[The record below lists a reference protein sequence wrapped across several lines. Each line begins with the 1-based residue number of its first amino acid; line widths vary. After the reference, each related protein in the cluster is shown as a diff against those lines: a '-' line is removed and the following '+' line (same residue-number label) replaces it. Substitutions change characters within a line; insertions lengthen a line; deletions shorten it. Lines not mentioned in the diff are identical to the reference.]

1 MKIFVTGCCGFIGF
15 NFANFLAKSNK
26 KVRIVG
32 VDNLNDYYSVNLKRK
47 RLKELNKN
55 KNFIFYKIDIN
66 QYEKLKKLYKKY
78 LFNYVFH
85 FAAQA
90 GVRYS
95 LINPKAYIE
104 NNIYGFFN
112 VLNLSLE
119 FNIKRL
125 FYSSSSSAYG
135 ELNRFPLK
143 ENYIL
148 KPKNIYGLSKK
159 INEEMASILSLKK
172 KTLCIGLRFFTVY
185 GEWGR
190 PDMFMIKYL
199 SATYDKSKVFYL
211 NNYGNHLRDFT
222 YIRDVC
228 KILKKLIYT
237 KLKHQHLILNICSN
251 KSLKLTN
258 IIKMIDN
265 LTLNKPK
272 IKKISMHKADIYK
285 THGDNSLVKKITGVK
300 KFTEISIGIKNT
312 VEWFANNKKK
322 LNLF

>member
-1 MKIFVTGCCGFIGF
+1 MKIFITGCCGFIGF

-26 KVRIVG
+26 KIRIIG
-32 VDNLNDYYSVNLKRK
+32 IDNLNDYYSVNLKRK

-66 QYEKLKKLYKKY
+66 QYEKLKELYKKY

-104 NNIYGFFN
+104 SNISGFFN
-112 VLNLSLE
+112 VINLSLE
-119 FNIKRL
+119 FNIKRF
-125 FYSSSSSAYG
+125 FYASSSSAYG
-135 ELNRFPLK
+135 ELNKFPLK

-159 INEEMASILSLKK
+159 INEEMVNVLLLKS

-190 PDMFMIKYL
+190 PDMFMNKYL

-211 NNYGNHLRDFT
+211 NNYGNHFRDFT
-222 YIRDVC
+222 YIQDVC
-228 KILKKLIYT
+228 KILKKLIYS
-237 KLKHQHLILNICSN
+237 KFKHQHSILNICSN
-251 KSLKLTN
+251 KPLKLTN

-272 IKKISMHKADIYK
+272 IKKIPIHKADLYK

-300 KFTEISIGIKNT
+300 KFIDISIGLKNT
-312 VEWFANNKKK
+312 VKWFVNNKNTIK
-322 LNLF
+322 F

>member
-1 MKIFVTGCCGFIGF
+1 MKIFITGCCGFIGF

-26 KVRIVG
+26 KIRIIG
-32 VDNLNDYYSVNLKRK
+32 IDNLNDYYSVNLKRK

-78 LFNYVFH
+78 FFNYVFH

-104 NNIYGFFN
+104 SNISGFFN
-112 VLNLSLE
+112 VINLSLE

-125 FYSSSSSAYG
+125 FYASSSSAYG
-135 ELNRFPLK
+135 ELNKFPLK

-159 INEEMASILSLKK
+159 MNEEMASVLSLKK
-172 KTLCIGLRFFTVY
+172 KTICIGLRFFTVY

-190 PDMFMIKYL
+190 PDMFMMKYL
-199 SATYDKSKVFYL
+199 SATYNKSKVFYL
-211 NNYGNHLRDFT
+211 NNYGNHFRDFT
-222 YIRDVC
+222 YIQDVC
-228 KILKKLIYT
+228 KILKKLIYS
-237 KLKHQHLILNICSN
+237 KFKHQHLILNICSN

-272 IKKISMHKADIYK
+272 IKKILMHKADIYK
-285 THGDNSLVKKITGVK
+285 THGDNSLVKKITDIK
-300 KFTEISIGIKNT
+300 KFTDISIGLKNT
-312 VEWFANNKKK
+312 VEWFIKNKDTI
-322 LNLF
+322 NL

>member
-26 KVRIVG
+26 KIRIIG
-32 VDNLNDYYSVNLKRK
+32 IDNLNDYYSVNLKRK

-104 NNIYGFFN
+104 NNISGFFN
-112 VLNLSLE
+112 VLNLSLK

-125 FYSSSSSAYG
+125 FYASSSSVYG
-135 ELNRFPLK
+135 ELNKFPLK

-159 INEEMASILSLKK
+159 INEEMVNVLLLKS

-190 PDMFMIKYL
+190 PDMFMMKYL
-199 SATYDKSKVFYL
+199 SATYNKSKVFYL
-211 NNYGNHLRDFT
+211 NNYGNHFRDFT
-222 YIRDVC
+222 YIQDVC
-228 KILKKLIYT
+228 KILKKLIYS
-237 KLKHQHLILNICSN
+237 KFKHQHLILNICSN
-251 KSLKLTN
+251 KFLKLTN

-272 IKKISMHKADIYK
+272 IKKIAMHKADLYK
-285 THGDNSLVKKITGVK
+285 THGDNSLVKNITGIK
-300 KFTEISIGIKNT
+300 KFTDISIGLKNT
-312 VEWFANNKKK
+312 VEWYIKNKDTI
-322 LNLF
+322 NF

>member
-1 MKIFVTGCCGFIGF
+1 MKIFITGCCGFIGF

-26 KVRIVG
+26 KIRIIG
-32 VDNLNDYYSVNLKRK
+32 IDNLNDYYSINLKRK

-104 NNIYGFFN
+104 SNVSGFFN
-112 VLNLSLE
+112 VINLSLE

-125 FYSSSSSAYG
+125 FYASSSSAYG
-135 ELNRFPLK
+135 ELNKFPLK

-159 INEEMASILSLKK
+159 MNEEMASVLSLKK
-172 KTLCIGLRFFTVY
+172 KTLCIGLRFFKVY
-185 GEWGR
+185 G
-190 PDMFMIKYL
+190 K
-199 SATYDKSKVFYL
+199 
-211 NNYGNHLRDFT
+211 
-222 YIRDVC
+222 
-228 KILKKLIYT
+228 
-237 KLKHQHLILNICSN
+237 
-251 KSLKLTN
+251 
-258 IIKMIDN
+258 
-265 LTLNKPK
+265 
-272 IKKISMHKADIYK
+272 
-285 THGDNSLVKKITGVK
+285 
-300 KFTEISIGIKNT
+300 
-312 VEWFANNKKK
+312 
-322 LNLF
+322 

>member
-1 MKIFVTGCCGFIGF
+1 MKIFITGYCGFIGF

-26 KVRIVG
+26 KIRIIG
-32 VDNLNDYYSVNLKRK
+32 IDNLNDYYSVNLKRK

-66 QYEKLKKLYKKY
+66 QYEKLKELYKKY

-85 FAAQA
+85 FAAHA

-104 NNIYGFFN
+104 SNISGFFN
-112 VLNLSLE
+112 VINLSLE

-125 FYSSSSSAYG
+125 FYSSSRSAYG
-135 ELNRFPLK
+135 EINKFPLK

-159 INEEMASILSLKK
+159 INEEMASVLSLKK

-190 PDMFMIKYL
+190 PDMFM
-199 SATYDKSKVFYL
+199 
-211 NNYGNHLRDFT
+211 
-222 YIRDVC
+222 
-228 KILKKLIYT
+228 
-237 KLKHQHLILNICSN
+237 
-251 KSLKLTN
+251 
-258 IIKMIDN
+258 M
-265 LTLNKPK
+265 
-272 IKKISMHKADIYK
+272 
-285 THGDNSLVKKITGVK
+285 
-300 KFTEISIGIKNT
+300 
-312 VEWFANNKKK
+312 
-322 LNLF
+322 

>member
-1 MKIFVTGCCGFIGF
+1 MKIFITGCCGFIGF

-26 KVRIVG
+26 KIRIIG
-32 VDNLNDYYSVNLKRK
+32 IDNLNDHYSLNLKRK

-104 NNIYGFFN
+104 NNISGFFN

-125 FYSSSSSAYG
+125 FYASSSSAYG
-135 ELNRFPLK
+135 ELNKFPLK

-159 INEEMASILSLKK
+159 INEEMINVLLLKS

-211 NNYGNHLRDFT
+211 NNYGNHFRDFT
-222 YIRDVC
+222 YIQDVC
-228 KILKKLIYT
+228 KILKKLIYS
-237 KLKHQHLILNICSN
+237 KFKHQHLILNICSN

-272 IKKISMHKADIYK
+272 IKKILMHKADIYK

-300 KFTEISIGIKNT
+300 KFIDISIGLKNT
-312 VEWFANNKKK
+312 VKWFVNNKNIIK
-322 LNLF
+322 F

>member
-1 MKIFVTGCCGFIGF
+1 MKIFITGCCGFIGF

-26 KVRIVG
+26 KIRIIG
-32 VDNLNDYYSVNLKRK
+32 IDNLNDYYSVNLKRK

-104 NNIYGFFN
+104 SNISGFFN
-112 VLNLSLE
+112 VINLSLK
-119 FNIKRL
+119 FNIKRF
-125 FYSSSSSAYG
+125 FYASSSSAYG
-135 ELNRFPLK
+135 ELNKFPLK

-159 INEEMASILSLKK
+159 INEEMINVLLLKS

-190 PDMFMIKYL
+190 PDMFMMKYL

-211 NNYGNHLRDFT
+211 NNYGNHFRDFT
-222 YIRDVC
+222 YIEDVC
-228 KILKKLIYT
+228 KILKKLIYS
-237 KLKHQHLILNICSN
+237 KFKHRHLILNICSN
-251 KSLKLTN
+251 KPLKLTN

-272 IKKISMHKADIYK
+272 IKKISMHKADLYK

-300 KFTEISIGIKNT
+300 KFTDISIGLKNT
-312 VEWFANNKKK
+312 VEWYVHNKNKII
-322 LNLF
+322 F

>member
-1 MKIFVTGCCGFIGF
+1 MKIFITGCCGFIGF
-15 NFANFLAKSNK
+15 NFAIFLAKSNK
-26 KVRIVG
+26 KIRVVG
-32 VDNLNDYYSVNLKRK
+32 VDNLNDYYSADLKRK
-47 RLKELNKN
+47 RLKKLNKN

-95 LINPKAYIE
+95 LINPKTYIE

-135 ELNRFPLK
+135 ELNKFPLK
-143 ENYIL
+143 ENYSL

-159 INEEMASILSLKK
+159 INEEMVNVLLQKN
-172 KTLCIGLRFFTVY
+172 KTKCIGLRFFTVY

-190 PDMFMIKYL
+190 PDMLMMKYL
-199 SATYDKSKVFYL
+199 NATYNKSKVFYL
-211 NNYGNHLRDFT
+211 NNYGNHFRDFT
-222 YIRDVC
+222 YITDVC
-228 KILKKLIYT
+228 NILKKLIYS
-237 KLKHQHLILNICSN
+237 KLKYKHLIINICSN
-251 KSLKLTN
+251 KPLKLTK
-258 IIKMIDN
+258 IIKEIDN
-265 LTLNKPK
+265 LTLNKPT
-272 IKKISMHKADIYK
+272 IKKRSLQKADILK
-285 THGDNSLVKKITGVK
+285 THGDNSLVKNITGIK
-300 KFTEISIGIKNT
+300 KFTNISIGLKNT
-312 VEWFANNKKK
+312 VEWYIKNKDTI
-322 LNLF
+322 NF